1 MNRLADISYLRLTI
15 GYIVHT
21 FDAVCDKPFA
31 SCVTFTSI
39 ATKPEEV
46 TQGSLFVPPSPLSDN
61 EELLR
66 AQDMGAY
73 GIGLEKS
80 EQKAGLS
87 LDIPIIYMNN
97 WRENLGLI
105 ASFLLGDPSLKMAMF
120 ACFSM
125 DAKDVAP
132 VLASLLHILGNPV
145 CLIDHDNSSILDRP
159 LELSYPLD
167 AVDLQ
172 KIEAQAVEEGASA
185 MVISANPSTLS
196 RLALTGTH
204 VDVCTGSKVL
214 NLVSKPGNPKTLKP
228 QEEPLYGAVF
238 DTSTRIVAHTLD
250 PLEVLDKDVFNQLID
265 VVPMGK
271 ASVRTAISM
280 ALSAG
285 ITTASIRKAVSISE
299 EFQRSL
305 AEPEKEKKRPEESH
319 DKNKS

>member
-21 FDAVCDKPFA
+21 FGAVCDKPFA

-39 ATKPEEV
+39 ATKLEEV
-46 TQGSLFVPPSPLSDN
+46 TQGSLFVPPPPMFEE
-61 EELLR
+61 EELLK
-66 AQDMGAY
+66 AQDIGAY
-73 GIGLEKS
+73 AIGLEKS
-80 EQKAGLS
+80 EEKTERS
-87 LDIPIIYMNN
+87 LDIPIIYMDN

-105 ASFLLGDPSLKMAMF
+105 ASFLLADPSLKMAMF

-125 DAKDVAP
+125 DSKGVAP
-132 VLASLLHILGNPV
+132 ILASLLHILGNPV
-145 CLIDHDNSSILDRP
+145 CLIDCDNSSILGRP

-172 KIEAQAVEEGASA
+172 KVEAQAVEEGASA

-204 VDVCTGSKVL
+204 IDVCTGNKVL
-214 NLVSKPGNPKTLKP
+214 NLVTKPGSSQTLRP

-238 DTSTRIVAHTLD
+238 DNSTRIVAHTLD

-271 ASVRTAISM
+271 AAVRTAISM

-285 ITTASIRKAVSISE
+285 ITTASIRKAISISE
-299 EFQRSL
+299 DFQKSL
-305 AEPEKEKKRPEESH
+305 ADLEKEKGEPEESH
-319 DKNKS
+319 DKDKS

>member
-1 MNRLADISYLRLTI
+1 MNRLTDISYLRLTI

-21 FDAVCDKPFA
+21 FGAVCDKPFA

-46 TQGSLFVPPSPLSDN
+46 TQGSLFVPASPLSGD
-61 EELLR
+61 EELLK

-73 GIGLEKS
+73 GVGLKKS
-80 EQKAGLS
+80 EEKAERS
-87 LDIPIIYMNN
+87 LDIPIIYMDD

-105 ASFLLGDPSLKMAMF
+105 ASFLMGDPSLKMAMF
-120 ACFSM
+120 ACFGM

-145 CLIDHDNSSILDRP
+145 CLVDFENSSILDRP
-159 LELSYPLD
+159 LELPYPVN

-172 KIEAQAVEEGASA
+172 KVEAQAVEEGASA

-204 VDVCTGSKVL
+204 IDVCTGSRVL
-214 NLVSKPGNPKTLKP
+214 NLVSKPGSPRALQP
-228 QEEPLYGAVF
+228 QEEPLYGSVF
-238 DTSTRIVAHTLD
+238 DTSTRIVAHTRD

-305 AEPEKEKKRPEESH
+305 ADPEKEKNGPEESH
-319 DKNKS
+319 DKSKS

>member
-21 FDAVCDKPFA
+21 FGAICDKPFA
-31 SCVTFTSI
+31 SSVTFTSI

-46 TQGSLFVPPSPLSDN
+46 TQGSLFVPPAPLSGQGN
-61 EELLR
+61 LLE

-73 GIGLEKS
+73 AVGLQKNEEKA
-80 EQKAGLS
+80 KRS
-87 LDIPIIYMNN
+87 LDIPIIYMDN

-105 ASFLLGDPSLKMAMF
+105 SSFLLGDPSLKMAMF

-145 CLIDHDNSSILDRP
+145 CLIDFENSSILDRP
-159 LELSYPLD
+159 LDLSYPID

-172 KIEAQAVEEGASA
+172 RVEAQAAEEGATA

-204 VDVCTGSKVL
+204 IDVCTGSKVL
-214 NLVSKPGNPKTLKP
+214 NLVSKPGSPSDLQP

-238 DTSTRIVAHTLD
+238 DTSTRIVAHTRD
-250 PLEVLDKDVFNQLID
+250 PFEVLDKNVFNQLID

-271 ASVRTAISM
+271 AAVRTAISM

-305 AEPEKEKKRPEESH
+305 ADPEKEKKQAEESH
-319 DKNKS
+319 DKDKS